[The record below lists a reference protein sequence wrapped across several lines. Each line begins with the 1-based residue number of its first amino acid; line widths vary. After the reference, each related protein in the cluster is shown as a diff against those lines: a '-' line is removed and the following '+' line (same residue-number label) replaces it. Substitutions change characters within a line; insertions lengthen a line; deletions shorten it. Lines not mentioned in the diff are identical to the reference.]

1 MEANGLVDGR
11 QAFLA
16 RLRAE
21 VAEEPEAKYL
31 DMALRHYEE
40 AAKLKEELSR
50 KYYTQDKLETYARL
64 AEELEKTVEL
74 LVKAVMVGEDTALA
88 LKKLESALT
97 KNAHVRTQILTLLM
111 SHPDGLTFKE
121 IKETLKKSDES
132 INQALQ
138 ALILLGYVEK
148 LGKYKLKPG
157 VRDGIFRVL
166 WTASDELLMEMRRKG
181 L

>member
-1 MEANGLVDGR
+1 M
-11 QAFLA
+11 
-16 RLRAE
+16 
-21 VAEEPEAKYL
+21 
-31 DMALRHYEE
+31 
-40 AAKLKEELSR
+40 
-50 KYYTQDKLETYARL
+50 
-64 AEELEKTVEL
+64 
-74 LVKAVMVGEDTALA
+74 MVGEDTALA

-148 LGKYKLKPG
+148 LGKQYKLKPG

-166 WTASDELLMEMRRKG
+166 WAASDELIMEMRRKG